1 MLDQKKSKL
10 LLDKISQYQNIIIA
24 KHKQPDW
31 DAQGSA
37 IGLANIIND
46 NFKNKTI
53 YVVGSRI
60 SDDNSFFIDEI
71 NLSDEFVKNSLIITV
86 DTATKKRVDFNRFDL
101 SCDSFKI
108 DHHINVEDYCNNDLI
123 DDSSISNTQVI
134 SLWALEND
142 LFISPTAAYN
152 LYLGLLTDSN
162 RFLYDK
168 TNPTTFY
175 VASKLLRA
183 GANLKKA
190 NDFLYVSELKLRQ
203 WMMYSFSKMKLT
215 NTGIAYIV
223 LLDEDLKG
231 WDLSYEETKLALSV
245 MSGIKEI
252 KIWFTII
259 QVEDILKVSLRSRD
273 FSIDKIANKYNG
285 GGHKLASGAEI
296 SSLDQIDDLIND
308 LEQLIKGEV

>member
-10 LLDKISQYQNIIIA
+10 LLDKINQYQNIIIA

-53 YVVGSRI
+53 YVVGDRI
-60 SDDNSFFIDEI
+60 SDDDSFLIDES
-71 NLSDEFVKNSLIITV
+71 NLSDEFIKSSLIITV
-86 DTATKKRVDFNRFDL
+86 DTATKKRVDFDRFDL
-101 SCDSFKI
+101 CKDSFKV
-108 DHHINVEDYCNNDLI
+108 DHHINVENYCNNDLI
-123 DDSSISNTQVI
+123 DDTSIANTQVV
-134 SLWALEND
+134 SLWAIENN
-142 LFISPTAAYN
+142 LFISKTAAHN

-168 TNPTTFY
+168 TNAVTFY
-175 VASKLLRA
+175 VASRLLQA

-190 NDFLYVSELKLRQ
+190 NDFLYVSDLKLRQ
-203 WMMYSFSKMKLT
+203 WMMYIFSKMKLT
-215 NTGIAYIV
+215 DSGIAYIV
-223 LLDEDLKG
+223 LLDDDLKD
-231 WDLSYEETKLALSV
+231 WNLEYEEIKLALSV
-245 MSGIKEI
+245 MSGVKEI

-259 QVEDILKVSLRSRD
+259 QVDDILKVSLRSRD
-273 FSIDKIANKYNG
+273 YAIDKIANKYNG

-296 SSLDQIDDLIND
+296 NSLDQINDLIND
-308 LEQLIKGEV
+308 LEQLIKGE